1 MRRLSTILITVALVL
16 GLAQCK
22 KEQPTPQSEGVMIT
36 LNVGDNN
43 NGSRANVNPTG
54 TEQVTFV
61 DGDQILVAYDGHYVG
76 TLEKATV
83 GSVSQF
89 SGTINITQSDTDQPL
104 YFYFLGNKQ
113 GTLATGATTCTVN
126 ISDQTT
132 TAGLPVIS
140 MGKSIDAEGET
151 VYYESGMTSFSSRL
165 YNKCSLMKF
174 NVTTLSTAA
183 ICITDMNNKVTVDFG
198 KYDETGT
205 GLEGSTTNNGFS
217 YSKDGSGMIKMPGVA
232 SSGASTWAIV
242 LPQAELTTEGEAN
255 SVYTT
260 DGYAGIRPRIHE
272 ITSNCYYNGDHE
284 DDINLT
290 LTDVSIWDGDLSKLT
305 NESTPEF
312 ATARDGMTIYNELT
326 ANVKVSIADGATVTL
341 NGVTINGENEYEYEW
356 AGITCVGDATI
367 ILSGEN
373 TVKGFLDEYPGIFVP
388 ENSSLIING
397 TGSLDAS
404 SNGWASGIGA
414 GYDFDCGN
422 IEIRG
427 GIITATGGEGAAGIG
442 SGPND
447 SFGSTCGTITISG
460 GTVTANGGDDAA
472 GIGCGSFGTC
482 GDISISGGTIFA
494 TGAGDGAGI
503 GCDASGICGNISI
516 TGGIITATGSGIGAG
531 IGTVI
536 SSECGTITIANTVT
550 SVTATKGLNAA
561 NSIGKG
567 TTGAGTC
574 VAVKFGG
581 QTMYDG
587 SSWTTTPTNGGTYGG
602 LSLAITTDEY
612 DAITWTLTPVSSATS
627 ASEAT
632 TEDIGKIIGADGNI
646 YADVASAVAAGTTA
660 NAIIAYVGGD
670 TGESDYTHGL
680 AISMK
685 DADIDATY
693 GGYSW
698 ASGWDANEMQLNT
711 NYYEELS
718 DALAAKESG
727 LTITNGKL
735 ADANPATKFPAFYAA
750 GNNSITTTSDIGAGV
765 PTGTSGWFMPSI
777 FQWQQILQ
785 GLSGETDALG
795 ENPNSKYTGAYI
807 NGRITNLSSSEYAL
821 GSEDQYWSSSES
833 KNTQFFTYYNPWHY
847 NPGSSAGYAGKHIV
861 KSSTQPVRAVIAF

>member
-61 DGDQILVAYDGHYVG
+61 DGDHILVAYDGHYVG

-341 NGVTINGENEYEYEW
+341 HDVNITNRREYCDWPGINC
-356 AGITCVGDATI
+356 IGDAT
-367 ILSGEN
+367 LVLEGTN
-373 TVKGFLDEYPGIFVP
+373 TVCAGLEDDFSSSAPGIYIA
-388 ENSSLIING
+388 ENKTLIIRERG
-397 TGSLDAS
+397 DGRLTAYSGGDDPWGA
-404 SNGWASGIGA
+404 GIGA
-414 GYDFDCGN
+414 GVEMNCGN
-422 IEIRG
+422 IVIESGTIIAGRVSPDGGAGIGSALYSTCGTIEIKG
-427 GIITATGGEGAAGIG
+427 GTVTAIGGGYSAGIG
-442 SGPND
+442 SGY
-447 SFGSTCGTITISG
+447 
-460 GTVTANGGDDAA
+460 
-472 GIGCGSFGTC
+472 SFGT
-482 GDISISGGTIFA
+482 GSS
-494 TGAGDGAGI
+494 
-503 GCDASGICGNISI
+503 SSCGNITI
-516 TGGIITATGSGIGAG
+516 NSG
-531 IGTVI
+531 
-536 SSECGTITIANTVT
+536 VT
-550 SVTATKGLNAA
+550 SVTATSMSSVNL
-561 NSIGKG
+561 I
-567 TTGAGTC
+567 GAGYDGTC
-574 VAVKFGG
+574 GTVTFDNVV
-581 QTMYDG
+581 MYNG

-612 DAITWTLTPVSSATS
+612 DAITWTLTPYVAPSVP
-627 ASEAT
+627 E
-632 TEDIGKIIGADGNI
+632 GAINGLFTIDGDGNKVYFSQGNLQYI
-646 YADVASAVAAGTTA
+646 GSSGTWKFADTQWEVIGTSQ
-660 NAIIAYVGGD
+660 G
-670 TGESDYTHGL
+670 
-680 AISMK
+680 
-685 DADIDATY
+685 
-693 GGYSW
+693 
-698 ASGWDANEMQLNT
+698 NT
-711 NYYEELS
+711 S
-718 DALAAKESG
+718 Q
-727 LTITNGKL
+727 
-735 ADANPATKFPAFYAA
+735 
-750 GNNSITTTSDIGAGV
+750 TTTRDLFGW
-765 PTGTSGWFMPSI
+765 GTSGWDSGNTYYHPWDTDNSDYSLYGPPGQYNLTGSYAQADWGYNAISNGGNAENSGWRTLTNAEWGYVFNTRSTASGI
-777 FQWQQILQ
+777 RYAKAKVNNVNGVIL
-785 GLSGETDALG
+785 LPDDWSSDTYSL
-795 ENPNSKYTGAYI
+795 NSTGASFSSNTISALQWNTLEQHGAVFLPAAGYREGTDVEGVGG
-807 NGRITNLSSSEYAL
+807 NGC
-821 GSEDQYWSSSES
+821 YWSSTPDEDYDAYGVDFDD
-833 KNTQFFTYYNPWHY
+833 NYVYPNNVDNRHY
-847 NPGSSAGYAGKHIV
+847 GQS
-861 KSSTQPVRAVIAF
+861 VRLVRNAK